1 MEEYELSDDKIK
13 EMLSEFSNFGDLK
26 LCDEKFSGGF
36 GHLRKVFSKK
46 YNKYYTIKII
56 PLKEGDESRKEPI
69 KEFRGK
75 NIIKINQEKLY
86 NNKYYIYLMEYS
98 AMGDL
103 QKFIKYY
110 YLSIKNKYESYNP
123 FLEDIG
129 DNLMRYFILQI
140 FVAMRTFYLGNLV
153 HYDIKPNNF
162 LLFNGLVLKIIDF
175 SLLKKLDDGGGIP
188 GGTPGYRTPESYIDD
203 DGDEKPKKFTYDVL
217 RKQDYFAIG
226 ATIFYIKYN
235 KPMLDYDKNISD
247 TDYDR
252 TIISDIIIE
261 SIFKA
266 KNFIILQKYQNK
278 DFTKFLLSLISYNPD
293 DRPDFDTII
302 RNKWLNQ
309 NYKEIEKTSIVFN
322 MDEDELILEL
332 QKSDF
337 LIKKRDY
344 SRNNN
349 EENIKNKNN
358 YIYNKKSKFKFR
370 KIKNI

>member
-1 MEEYELSDDKIK
+1 
-13 EMLSEFSNFGDLK
+13 
-26 LCDEKFSGGF
+26 
-36 GHLRKVFSKK
+36 
-46 YNKYYTIKII
+46 
-56 PLKEGDESRKEPI
+56 
-69 KEFRGK
+69 
-75 NIIKINQEKLY
+75 
-86 NNKYYIYLMEYS
+86 
-98 AMGDL
+98 
-103 QKFIKYY
+103 
-110 YLSIKNKYESYNP
+110 
-123 FLEDIG
+123 
-129 DNLMRYFILQI
+129 
-140 FVAMRTFYLGNLV
+140 MRTFYLGNLV

-261 SIFKA
+261 SLFKA
-266 KNFIILQKYQNK
+266 KNFIKLQKYQNK

-293 DRPDFDTII
+293 DRPDFETII